1 MFIKISLMSF
11 IYDMID
17 SFNFPVKIVREIYS
31 QKKLRCFPCHIST
44 DTDSTALMFIFICEV
59 RCLLR

>member
-1 MFIKISLMSF
+1 MSF